1 MFFEAHQWRDFLLM
15 VTAWLEILSF
25 EPSSI
30 GFLINLELNGVIRCR
45 DSGHIPFKLIELSF
59 VIEPVRENK
68 K

>member
-1 MFFEAHQWRDFLLM
+1 M